1 LYAEVSLTLSLH
13 PVRLPAIPLSH
24 SPTLP
29 LSLCLA
35 SPSPSPGAAA
45 QRLELTERGIIN
57 VVDEHREEAERVE
70 QEIRLNITNLRA
82 DIQVALFVDLS
93 SFRTFVS

>member
-1 LYAEVSLTLSLH
+1 MLRSLSLS
-13 PVRLPAIPLSH
+13 PFIPSDFPPSP

-35 SPSPSPGAAA
+35 SPSPSTGAAA
-45 QRLELTERGIIN
+45 QRLELTERGIMN

-70 QEIRLNITNLRA
+70 QEIRLSITSLLA
-82 DIQVALFVDLS
+82 DIQVALFDLP
-93 SFRTFVS
+93 SFMNFVS